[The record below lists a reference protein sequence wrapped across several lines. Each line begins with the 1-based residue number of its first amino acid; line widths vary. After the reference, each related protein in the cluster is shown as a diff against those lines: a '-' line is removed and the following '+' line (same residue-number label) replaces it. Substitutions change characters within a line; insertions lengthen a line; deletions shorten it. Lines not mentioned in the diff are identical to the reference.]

1 MASELVECGRARL
14 QRAELE
20 EARDAF
26 QKASKESG
34 DRRLQREA
42 RYWLGQTLLR
52 LGRAS
57 EAESELAL
65 VVQDDPRSEFGPYA
79 ADDLGWNALDRKDP
93 RRAFTYFDNLI
104 KSGVPPA
111 LAGHAYHGRAMVT
124 KTGFVAAILDHH
136 GPESYLLQFSF
147 AATKTVGEAT
157 LVRIATAGNPDDG
170 VASRSGEECM
180 NAGQAGQ
187 PLTLPVLG
195 APSQEP
201 RLQLLDPQRHHGAD
215 RAQHEKGHHHVRGI
229 EGAARLDGEA
239 AHDHRCQGL
248 IA

>member
-1 MASELVECGRARL
+1 VAAAPHGPLLSSRDRRALGFCVIFGMIVWVVVLGLVMPRLDDGGHPTHDIPLDVANLLDAANLSSVHLGTKCVATSMQLARVVAL
-14 QRAELE
+14 L
-20 EARDAF
+20 D
-26 QKASKESG
+26 G
-34 DRRLQREA
+34 DRRWTFRWDENM
-42 RYWLGQTLLR
+42 
-52 LGRAS
+52 
-57 EAESELAL
+57 
-65 VVQDDPRSEFGPYA
+65 VV
-79 ADDLGWNALDRKDP
+79 
-93 RRAFTYFDNLI
+93 
-104 KSGVPPA
+104 
-111 LAGHAYHGRAMVT
+111 

-201 RLQLLDPQRHHGAD
+201 RLQLLDPQRHHDAD

-229 EGAARLDGEA
+229 EGAARMDGEVAHA
-239 AHDHRCQGL
+239 AD
-248 IA
+248 